1 MIEMTLNTHNTEK
14 LDKQE
19 AMLRVLEWKYQFHIE
34 QANRTQQQIE
44 QMRREIYD
52 RQQRT
57 LQTM

>member
-1 MIEMTLNTHNTEK
+1 MIEMTLNTHNDEK

-52 RQQRT
+52 R
-57 LQTM
+57 